1 MHELFEQNTP
11 HLNPESCNEKIL
23 FLMLSFSTLN
33 ETLKYLEIGLA
44 LKSLFKEKVTII
56 VCLDWKI
63 GTNTARI
70 DGILIT

>member
-1 MHELFEQNTP
+1 LHELFEQNTP

-44 LKSLFKEKVTII
+44 LKSLFDFYATLKYASFTDS
-56 VCLDWKI
+56 LL
-63 GTNTARI
+63 T
-70 DGILIT
+70 LQ

>member
-44 LKSLFKEKVTII
+44 LKSLFKEKVTKILRNYSR
-56 VCLDWKI
+56 LDLKI
-63 GTNTARI
+63 GTNTA
-70 DGILIT
+70 

>member
-1 MHELFEQNTP
+1 VDIPNQNILYQDIVCGLSLHELFEQNTP

-44 LKSLFKEKVTII
+44 LKSLFNIKP
-56 VCLDWKI
+56 
-63 GTNTARI
+63 
-70 DGILIT
+70 